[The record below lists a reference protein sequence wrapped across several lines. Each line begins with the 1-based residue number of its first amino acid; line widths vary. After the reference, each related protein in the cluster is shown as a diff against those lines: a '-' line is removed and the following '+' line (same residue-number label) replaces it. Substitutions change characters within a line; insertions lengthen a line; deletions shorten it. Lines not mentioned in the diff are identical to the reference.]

1 MSNWTTP
8 DDIRAE
14 TERLWSRGQL
24 LACLLHGIAERI
36 VEPPILFPYRR
47 PLRGPRA
54 SELGSTF
61 GSVRDWVQSL
71 SAASRSEAGTGFEI
85 EWRDVKTRQLGRNRL
100 PSAFILPSL
109 DDALALI
116 GRSAEAGRFA
126 ELAAVTLR
134 RLPGFAAWI
143 ARKPFVLLDHEADWT
158 RILDVIDW
166 FLAHPKSGVYVR
178 QIDVPGVDSKF
189 IEARKT
195 LLSELMDLLLPADAT
210 ESEHASGSSFEARR
224 GLKSKPALIRFRVL
238 DPSLAIAGLTDL
250 TVPVSEFAV
259 LGIGASR
266 VFVVEN
272 EVTFLAFPELPGSL
286 VIFGSGYG
294 VERLAAARWLAHRT
308 VIYWG
313 DIDTH
318 GFAILDRLRAIF
330 PQTKSLLMDR
340 ATLLAHQS
348 HWSFE
353 PAPKTAELSHLSD
366 EERALYDDLR
376 YIRLGSGV
384 RLEQE
389 RVPFNLVCSAIL
401 ACR

>member
-8 DDIRAE
+8 DDIRVE
-14 TERLWSRGQL
+14 TERLWSRGL
-24 LACLLHGIAERI
+24 LLVCVLGKFADRT

-47 PLRGPRA
+47 RLRGPCA
-54 SELGSTF
+54 DELGSAF
-61 GSVRDWVQSL
+61 GTVRDWVHSL
-71 SAASRSEAGTGFEI
+71 SAASRSETGTGFDI
-85 EWRDVKTRQLGRNRL
+85 EWRDVNTRQLGRNRL
-100 PSAFILPSL
+100 PSAFIFPSL

-116 GRSAEAGRFA
+116 GRGAEAERFA

-143 ARKPFVLLDHEADWT
+143 ERKPFLLLDHEADWT

-166 FLAHPKSGVYVR
+166 FLAHPKSGLYVR

-195 LLSELMDLLLPADAT
+195 LLSDLTDLLLPADAI
-210 ESEHASGSSFEARR
+210 ENGHLAAPSFEARR
-224 GLKSKPALIRFRVL
+224 GLKAKPALIRFRVL
-238 DPSLAIAGLTDL
+238 DPRLAIAGLTDL
-250 TVPVSEFAV
+250 TVPASEFAM
-259 LGIGASR
+259 LDIGASR

-272 EVTFLAFPELPGSL
+272 EVTFLAFPDAPGSL

-318 GFAILDRLRAIF
+318 GFAILDRLRGLF

-340 ATLLAHQS
+340 ATLLAHRF

-353 PAPKTAELSHLSD
+353 AAPQTAELDHLGS

-376 YIRLGSGV
+376 YNRLGSGV

-389 RVPFNLVCSAIL
+389 RVPFSLVHSAIP